1 MDNHALPVTFVLEAN
16 RFRGRLTRKFL
27 FVLIPLFIL
36 TVLVISLVLLA
47 GINNIVQEQVTRQA
61 VIFQTQKT
69 AELEDWATQKQT
81 GLEAIVSDAEMAAAI
96 DTLTSASR
104 SSDQF
109 TAARGML
116 LQKFGGLKGSN
127 DNLLFE
133 NFFILNTSGRIVAAS
148 EQEWEGLNLEDE
160 LYYHLNLTEP
170 EANSFLLRSPAPFE
184 NVRLALMTSEPIFD
198 SAGNQMAT
206 LVGVSDYQ
214 ALLTV
219 INKNREIFSNSI
231 IYFVTNENQLVGFR
245 QDADTL
251 SSLSPTADH
260 TKIILPAIREKQTG
274 TAVIESVEGDTSVSA
289 YTWLPLY
296 QAGFV
301 IEIPDYT
308 YNLPI
313 YSLIA
318 IAGGVLIAASLL
330 ILLAINLLMQRTT
343 KPILDL
349 AKVSQLIADGK
360 WGVRPEIERADEIG
374 FLAERFNAMLD
385 TVSGNVNALESQ
397 IQERTREIVAAAE
410 VAQMVSSARDLDDL
424 LHHTVELISE
434 RFKGYHTAI
443 LLLDDTKENAIL
455 REASGTVGRNLKAQS
470 FSVPVDESSI
480 IGWTAKNKAI
490 RVAPNVKL
498 DPTYMAHEM
507 LPETLSE
514 IGVPIHTSSEVYGVL
529 DIQSTRAD
537 AFSPEIVDVL
547 RTLANQLATA
557 IQNFRLLEG
566 TAIDLQEVSILY
578 RGSHQIAQAQ
588 TRDAVFET
596 ATIAIQQT
604 SFMSAIYS
612 SEGGRFQLVTTET
625 SPPVYVSSLPR
636 TLLISDVQ
644 VMQYLQPNIPTI
656 IRDVDQ
662 PVTAIHSELL
672 EVPRRIKCQSAA
684 YLPIM
689 EEGRLSAI
697 MVLSSQE
704 WGTLSQTALQ
714 PYSSLVALITTA
726 LVKVTT
732 LTSTQQRL
740 TDLEAATV
748 LSRTVAY
755 ETDMSKLYEA
765 FHEEIAKAVGEVDFY
780 IALYHDETK
789 HLEFPY
795 VVDEGDR
802 ITLDPIALGEGL
814 TSVIIRTEKP
824 LLLTENAETRAR
836 SMGGKVAG
844 HWAKSWLG
852 VPLIVEGEII
862 GAMVIQDIN
871 TEQRFTQEDVR
882 LVSSLSTQMAA
893 TIRSARLLEA
903 ARQRAVNLHTVADM
917 VRNLS
922 LPLTRRDQLL
932 QKAVDLLKEHYH
944 FNHFGIFMFDQTG
957 EKVDLQAGT
966 GEAGESMLA
975 EGYSVTVGAPSNIG
989 QSAENLE
996 VSAINDVTVRPNYR
1010 FNPLLLDTKSDLCV
1024 PIFSDEEALG
1034 LINIQHNQRFA
1045 FPTPIIEAIHAFA
1058 EQLVVRLKSADR
1070 FTENEEQLSQ
1080 YHLVQRLDKA
1090 INDASEAEKLYP
1102 IIHNEI
1108 NDLVGEVDFYI
1119 AIYDEKTDHIEFPY
1133 VYDDGELTQIEAIPL
1148 GDGLTSVVIQRRRPI
1163 MLVED
1168 AQVRAQSMGARV
1180 TGNWAKSWM
1189 GVPLISGGSI
1199 VGVMTLQDLHQE
1211 HRFTNS
1217 HLEIVSTIADVLAKV
1232 VQNNQLLRESKRRA
1246 VQLQTAAEI
1255 ARETSATMEHSRL
1268 LERAVNL
1275 IRDRFDFYHASV
1287 FLLDNEERF
1296 AVIRESTGEA
1306 GRQMLLNGHRLE
1318 IGSQSI
1324 MGYVTASRE
1333 PLVVNDV
1340 EKQPY
1345 HRFNPLLPDT
1355 KSELGIPL
1363 VAGDRLLGALDVQS
1377 TERFA
1382 FSPDDVE
1389 VLQILADQLAVALAN
1404 AELFAETQEHLA
1416 QHRLIHHVTT
1426 VAASSSSL
1434 EDALSSAVQGLRV
1447 TLGDRVSI
1455 LMLDAEDNILRVT
1468 SAAGYEENVLGMNF
1482 EVGSGIAGW
1491 VAENRTPLTVN
1502 NVLQDPRYISGDP
1515 NVRSE
1520 LAVPLIYRGELVGV
1534 LNVESD
1540 QLNDFDQHDQDIL
1553 GTLAGSLAAIIV
1565 NARLTE
1571 RQRILLDV
1579 TDKIRR
1585 SVSMQ
1590 TILETT
1596 ANELRKTLRTR
1607 RASIQVNLEPAV
1619 GSATRADTENGKE
1632 GVV

>member
-1 MDNHALPVTFVLEAN
+1 M
-16 RFRGRLTRKFL
+16 
-27 FVLIPLFIL
+27 FVLIPLFVL
-36 TVLVISLVLLA
+36 TVLVISFVLLS
-47 GINNIVQEQVTRQA
+47 GINDIVQDQVTRQA

-69 AELEDWATQKQT
+69 AELEEWATQKQT
-81 GLEAIVSDAEMAAAI
+81 NLAAIVSDADISTAI
-96 DTLTSASR
+96 DTLTSTSS

-109 TAARGML
+109 TAARSML
-116 LQKFGGLKGSN
+116 LQEFGGLKGTN

-133 NFFILNTSGRIVAAS
+133 DFFILNTSGRIVAAS
-148 EQEWEGLNLEDE
+148 DEEWEGLNLEDE

-170 EANSFLLRSPAPFE
+170 EPNSFVLRSPAPFE
-184 NVRLALMTSEPIFD
+184 NVRLALMTSEPVFD
-198 SAGNQMAT
+198 SAGNYMGT
-206 LVGVSDYQ
+206 LVGMSDYQ
-214 ALLTV
+214 SVLTV
-219 INKNREIFSNSI
+219 INKNREIFSSSI
-231 IYFVTNENQLVGFR
+231 IYFILGENQLVGFR
-245 QDADTL
+245 EDSDTL
-251 SSLSPTADH
+251 SALAPTEDH
-260 TKIILPAIREKQTG
+260 TEIIIPAISAKQTG
-274 TAVIESVEGDTSVSA
+274 AAVIESFEGDTSVSA

-301 IEIPDYT
+301 IEIPDYA

-318 IAGGVLIAASLL
+318 IAGGVLAAALLL
-330 ILLAINLLMQRTT
+330 ILLAINLLMQNTT

-349 AKVSQLIADGK
+349 AKASQLISDGK
-360 WGVRPEIERADEIG
+360 WSVRPQIERADEIG

-385 TVSGNVNALESQ
+385 TVSGNVNTLESQ

-434 RFKGYHTAI
+434 RFRGYHTAI
-443 LLLDDTKENAIL
+443 FLLDDTKENAIV
-455 REASGTVGRNLKAQS
+455 REASGSAGRNLKAQG
-470 FSVPVDESSI
+470 FSVPVNESSI
-480 IGWTAKNKAI
+480 IGWTAKNKTI
-490 RVAPNVKL
+490 RVAANVKE
-498 DPTYMAHEM
+498 DPTYMAHEL
-507 LPETLSE
+507 LPDTLSE
-514 IGVPIHTSSEVYGVL
+514 IGLPIYTNSEVYGVL
-529 DIQSTRAD
+529 DIQSWEED
-537 AFSPEIVDVL
+537 AFSPEIIDVL

-588 TRDAVFET
+588 TRNAVFES
-596 ATIAIQQT
+596 ATITIQQT
-604 SFMSAIYS
+604 SFMSAIYTS
-612 SEGGRFQLVTTET
+612 DGGSFQLVTSET

-636 TLLISDVQ
+636 TLHISDVQ

-656 IRDVDQ
+656 IRDVNQ
-662 PVTAIHSELL
+662 PVTAIHNELL
-672 EVPRRIKCQSAA
+672 EVPRRIECQSAA
-684 YLPIM
+684 FLPIM
-689 EEGRLSAI
+689 ENDHLSAI

-740 TDLEAATV
+740 IDLETATD

-755 ETDMSKLYEA
+755 ETDMTKLYKA

-780 IALYHDETK
+780 IALYHEETK

-795 VVDEGDR
+795 VIDEGDP

-852 VPLIVEGEII
+852 VPLVVEGEII
-862 GAMVIQDIN
+862 GALVIQDVN
-871 TEQRFTQEDVR
+871 TEQRFSQEDVR
-882 LVSSLSTQMAA
+882 LVSTLSNQMAA
-893 TIRSARLLEA
+893 TIRSTRQLEA
-903 ARQRAVNLHTVADM
+903 AHQRATNLQTVADM
-917 VRNLS
+917 VRKLS

-932 QKAVDLLKEHYH
+932 QKTAELLEEHYQ
-944 FNHFGIFMFDQTG
+944 FTHFGIFMFNETG
-957 EKVDLQAGT
+957 DKLDLQAGT

-989 QSAENLE
+989 QSAEKLE
-996 VSAINDVTVRPNYR
+996 VSAINDVTLRPNYR
-1010 FNPLLLDTKSDLCV
+1010 FNPLLPDTKSDLCV
-1024 PIFSDEEALG
+1024 PIFFGEDALG
-1034 LINIQHNQRFA
+1034 IINIQHNQRFA
-1045 FPTPIIEAIHAFA
+1045 FTTSVIETIQALV
-1058 EQLVVRLKSADR
+1058 EELVVLLANADR

-1102 IIHNEI
+1102 IIHHEI
-1108 NDLVGEVDFYI
+1108 NELVGEVDFYI
-1119 AIYDEKTDHIEFPY
+1119 AIYDEKTEHIEFPY
-1133 VYDDGELTQIEAIPL
+1133 VYDDGELAQIEAIPL
-1148 GDGLTSVVIQRRRPI
+1148 GDGLTSVVIQRRRPV

-1168 AQVRAQSMGARV
+1168 AQVRAQSMGAKV
-1180 TGNWAKSWM
+1180 SGNWAKSWM
-1189 GVPLISGGSI
+1189 GVPLISGGSV

-1211 HRFTNS
+1211 YRFTKA
-1217 HLEIVSTIADVLAKV
+1217 HLEIVTTIADVLAKV
-1232 VQNNQLLRESKRRA
+1232 VQNNQLLNESERRA

-1255 ARETSATMEHSRL
+1255 ARETSATMEHGRL

-1324 MGYVTASRE
+1324 MGYVTANRK

-1340 EKQPY
+1340 EKQTY

-1363 VAGDRLLGALDVQS
+1363 IAGDRLLGALDVQS

-1382 FSPDDVE
+1382 FSPDDIE

-1426 VAASSSSL
+1426 VAASSSSM

-1468 SAAGYEENVLGMNF
+1468 SAAGYEENVLGMSF

-1491 VAENRTPLTVN
+1491 VAERREPLTVN

-1596 ANELRKTLRTR
+1596 ANELRKTLKTR
-1607 RASIQVNLEPAV
+1607 RASIQVNLEPV
-1619 GSATRADTENGKE
+1619 GGTGADTENGKE